1 MSIVSQVTNSSICKQ
16 YSSIFEK
23 LVDISKADKIKNKGK
38 QGISSSTYKKD
49 FDKDY
54 SSLKNFISSNGNT
67 SQNFESS
74 YEKYLGNSSKFL
86 QSYVKDN
93 DLATLSLEKFSKAY
107 DKAFVKNQSANKGLS
122 SIKKI
127 INEYNEIIKGKDGNS
142 KLHLSIDEFIESV
155 GESRPKLARFLGD
168 LNGTS
173 TSFTDFAKSV
183 AGATLKTLAFKAAAI
198 AADAALTMGISAL
211 VQLGLE
217 GISYLLNYYD
227 ELDQKVKD
235 VTATYKEQKTS
246 LTDTS
251 KELET
256 LKSNY
261 AKFSPH
267 IDSANQ
273 NIDLPV
279 EEYQEYLDTCN
290 KLGEMFPTLVQGYD
304 SQGNAILKCKG
315 NVEELTDEINKA
327 DINFILK
334 RYKDTTRAKTDIKTK
349 AIINLEAN
357 YSFIH

>member
-23 LVDISKADKIKNKGK
+23 LVDISKTDKIKDIVNLKDIRKGNR
-38 QGISSSTYKKD
+38 GISSSIDKKG
-49 FDKDY
+49 FYADY
-54 SSLKNFISSNGNT
+54 LSLKGFLEDNGNT

-74 YEKYLGNSSKFL
+74 YEKYLSNSSKFL

-93 DLATLSLEKFSKAY
+93 DLATLSLENFSKAY
-107 DKAFVKNQSANKGLS
+107 DKAFVKTQSANKGLL

-127 INEYNEIIKGKDGNS
+127 INEYNEIIKGKDGKSELN
-142 KLHLSIDEFIESV
+142 LSTDEFIESV
-155 GESRPKLARFLGD
+155 EESRPKLAHFLGD

-173 TSFTDFAKSV
+173 TSFIDFAKSA

-198 AADAALTMGISAL
+198 ATDAALTMGISAL
-211 VQLGLE
+211 IQLGLE

-235 VTATYKEQKTS
+235 VTATYKEQKAS

-315 NVEELTDEINKA
+315 NVEELTKKINKA

-334 RYKDTTRAKTDIKTK
+334 RYKYTTRTK
-349 AIINLEAN
+349 N
-357 YSFIH
+357 